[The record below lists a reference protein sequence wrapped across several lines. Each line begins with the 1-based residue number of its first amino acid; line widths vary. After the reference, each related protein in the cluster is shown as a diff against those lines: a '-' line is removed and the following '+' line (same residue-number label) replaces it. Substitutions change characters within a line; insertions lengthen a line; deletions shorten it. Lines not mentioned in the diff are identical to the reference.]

1 MLREEEQL
9 MTQFSDLPVTII
21 SNFQL
26 GYLLKTIILFEILQ
40 TKIMRM
46 ITLQILYVGLVPND
60 KIDFIQSKNLVNI
73 GTLFTSI
80 LYM

>member
-26 GYLLKTIILFEILQ
+26 GHLLKTIILFEILQ
-40 TKIMRM
+40 TKIMRFDN
-46 ITLQILYVGLVPND
+46 ISNTICRFG
-60 KIDFIQSKNLVNI
+60 SKR
-73 GTLFTSI
+73 
-80 LYM
+80 